1 MVLGWVQAIGAFVVR
16 SARIQKDRGA
26 VATEYGLLLLLIALV
41 IIIAVTA
48 FGVAVAGLFQ
58 QGADGF

>member
-1 MVLGWVQAIGAFVVR
+1 MVLGVVQAIETFA
-16 SARIQKDRGA
+16 ARFRRIHDDRGA
-26 VATEYGLLLLLIALV
+26 GASEYGLMLLRIALV

-58 QGADGF
+58 RGADGF